1 MTFAFHWLERRK
13 RRPCCGAKEPGIAQ
27 RVRPPTTHILK
38 LPIGPNPQG
47 IDLSTSVENE
57 WLCAQL
63 VAGFGVP
70 VAQCRIEKF
79 GDQPAL
85 VVERFDR
92 RLAADG
98 KWFMR
103 LPQEDFCQATATA
116 PALKYESEG
125 GPGIGKIDEVPH
137 EGSD

>member
-1 MTFAFHWLERRK
+1 
-13 RRPCCGAKEPGIAQ
+13 
-27 RVRPPTTHILK
+27 

-57 WLCAQL
+57 WLCAQI
-63 VAGFGVP
+63 VAGFGIP
-70 VAQCRIEKF
+70 VARCSVEQF
-79 GDQPAL
+79 GEQPAL

-116 PALKYESEG
+116 PALKYESDG
-125 GPGIGKIDEVPH
+125 GQVGRQPPSPRLRRAREALALLIALLVHRLELGVEALDQAAEW
-137 EGSD
+137 